1 MCLASLDYNRPMAR
15 VELPQSRLRARR
27 KRMRARLAL
36 VSLGGL
42 VLLLAAVVGLSY
54 LPFLQVRGVEVSGQ
68 KTLATSTIAGYI
80 EGQIAGSYLLI
91 IPKRNI
97 FIYPK
102 RAIAD
107 GLLKR
112 FPELRAA
119 DVHAANFHTI
129 AADVVEREQKALW
142 CQGEQCYLMDQTG
155 VVYAP
160 AGAQE
165 GFVLYRGHT
174 EGESLPRQYLTPDR
188 FESLFAL
195 VDAVSQKVP
204 DSPVETVAVDAQL
217 DAEATLRSGFVLKFA
232 LGDAGGDVFER
243 FVLALTSGP
252 FLEHALGDFQY
263 LDLRFGDKLYYK
275 LK

>member
-1 MCLASLDYNRPMAR
+1 MAR

-27 KRMRARLAL
+27 KKRRARLAMVSVGAL
-36 VSLGGL
+36 VI
-42 VLLLAAVVGLSY
+42 LLAIVVGLTH
-54 LPFLQVRGVEVSGQ
+54 LPFLQVREVQVSGTQ
-68 KTLATSTIAGYI
+68 TLASTTVALYIEQQIAGY
-80 EGQIAGSYLLI
+80 YLFVV
-91 IPKRNI
+91 PKRNI

-119 DVHAANFHTI
+119 DVHAGNFHTI
-129 AADVVEREQKALW
+129 EADVVEREPKALW
-142 CQGEQCYLMDQTG
+142 CASQDCYLMDQGG
-155 VVYAP
+155 VVYAR
-160 AGAQE
+160 AEGDD
-165 GFVLYRGHT
+165 GFVAYRGHT
-174 EGESLPRQYLTPDR
+174 EGSGLPRQYLTADR

-195 VDAVSQKVP
+195 VDAVSQKLP
-204 DSPVETVAVDAQL
+204 ESPVVSVAVDAAQ
-217 DAEATLRSGFVLKFA
+217 DAEATLLNGFVLKFA

-243 FVLALTSGP
+243 FTLALTSGP
-252 FLEHALGDFQY
+252 FAEHSLGEFEY

>member
-1 MCLASLDYNRPMAR
+1 MRR
-15 VELPQSRLRARR
+15 RLGA
-27 KRMRARLAL
+27 
-36 VSLGGL
+36 VSLGAIA
-42 VLLLAAVVGLSY
+42 LLAAIVVGLSY
-54 LPFLQVRGVEVSGQ
+54 LPFLQIRGVEVSGT

-80 EGQIAGSYLLI
+80 ESQIAGAYLLV

-119 DVHAANFHTI
+119 DVHAKNFHTI
-129 AADVVEREQKALW
+129 AADVVEREPKALW
-142 CQGEQCYLMDQTG
+142 CQGGSCYLMDQDG
-155 VVYAP
+155 VVYAYAP
-160 AGAQE
+160 ADAQSS
-165 GFVLYRGHT
+165 FVRYSGHT
-174 EGESLPRQYLTPDR
+174 EGALLPRQYLTPEK

-195 VDAVSQKVP
+195 ADAVSQKVP
-204 DSPVETVAVDAQL
+204 DSPVETVAVDSNN
-217 DAEATLRSGFVLKFA
+217 DAEATLSNGFVLKFA

-243 FVLALTSGP
+243 FVLALASGP
-252 FLEHALGDFQY
+252 FAEHALGDFEY